1 MSTAGHLKVLNYAV
15 LTQGP
20 KPKEAPIN
28 VIVHH
33 HHVSK
38 KEPESSPISSY
49 CCYLEVACVNSTQIS
64 LAKTSHS
71 TTLTSGG

>member
-1 MSTAGHLKVLNYAV
+1 MSTAGYLRVLTSAV

-38 KEPESSPISSY
+38 KEPESLPISPY
-49 CCYLEVACVNSTQIS
+49 CCHLEVACINSTQIS
-64 LAKTSHS
+64 LAKTSH
-71 TTLTSGG
+71 

>member
-1 MSTAGHLKVLNYAV
+1 MSAAGRLRVLNYAI

-20 KPKEAPIN
+20 KPKEAPTN

-33 HHVSK
+33 HHISK

-49 CCYLEVACVNSTQIS
+49 CCYLEGACINSTQIS
-64 LAKTSHS
+64 LAQTSHS
-71 TTLTSGG
+71 TTLTLQG